1 MDQVIGSSIWSVGFS
16 QKAVNGIYSTWMQ
29 TRENQVPVWT
39 VDLQFTYLV
48 NAVQITNVNIDLC
61 KYKANFLD

>member
-1 MDQVIGSSIWSVGFS
+1 MD
-16 QKAVNGIYSTWMQ
+16 GIYSNWMQ
-29 TRENQVPVWT
+29 TRENQVPWWT

-61 KYKANFLD
+61 KSKANFGTNF